1 MCGSK
6 RRLKF
11 RLRNTIVLFFIVLF
25 GQNIFYFPKVLR
37 TLSQCCQQS
46 NHRNILKDLLVFFF
60 SRIRNISHDSFL
72 LKDGRG
78 KCTYLL
84 VRLMLVV
91 IQIQLQ
97 VITQRAL
104 HQPQSQGLS
113 SFGAARR
120 ETLGTRFALRCLSR
134 MLTTQR
140 IRIRSSPHRHFAFW
154 TSKESKTVNLSRN

>member
-1 MCGSK
+1 VCGSK

-46 NHRNILKDLLVFFF
+46 NHRNILKDLLFFF

-113 SFGAARR
+113 SFGATRR